1 MLAHCYTTFPNSLF
15 VTNIYISFLPFCQFQ
30 PKKKK
35 KKTIK
40 SKIFTKS
47 TKSRPGPNRPRFSS
61 CLYNLFS
68 LPSLIFPLHISLS
81 LSLSLSYL
89 FMFTVSSLVKKKNQ
103 TQKKKPRKIAESALR
118 ISAPI
123 AFRYGLLIC
132 KFLSLS
138 LSPPIKRRQSQLN
151 NDAVLSISF
160 PIVFFF

>member
-15 VTNIYISFLPFCQFQ
+15 VTNIYISFLPFCQIQ
-30 PKKKK
+30 PKKKKK

-81 LSLSLSYL
+81 LSLSLLS
-89 FMFTVSSLVKKKNQ
+89 FHVHSFFACKKKEPNP
-103 TQKKKPRKIAESALR
+103 KKKTPKNRR
-118 ISAPI
+118 IGSQN
-123 AFRYGLLIC
+123 FGSHC
-132 KFLSLS
+132 VSLW
-138 LSPPIKRRQSQLN
+138 SPYL
-151 NDAVLSISF
+151 
-160 PIVFFF
+160 